1 MHRLVFIL
9 LIAAGPLVSA
19 AEPKPLA
26 ISWEKNFLT
35 IRGDF
40 PGNEIK
46 IMYLEAYCRPG
57 STDRDWQKTVIP
69 HKAEQLPA
77 KSGDKTIQLKDT
89 LADGVVVQH
98 VIRAEADE
106 VDFK

>member
-40 PGNEIK
+40 PGDEIK

-57 STDRDWQKTVIP
+57 STDRDWGQTVIP
-69 HKAEQLPA
+69 HKAELKSA
-77 KSGDKTIQLKDT
+77 KESDGSIHLVDT
-89 LADGVVVQH
+89 LADEVIVQH
-98 VIRAEADE
+98 VITPGAD
-106 VDFK
+106 